1 MTTPQKLI
9 RNNKKY
15 PNEIAISYLSH
26 GQWNTMT
33 WSEFYNYTL
42 RIAKSL
48 SSLGFKPNDKISIY
62 SYNRLEWYAS
72 YLAAQLNRG
81 VAVGVYHT
89 SSPDE
94 IDWIINNSDSKF
106 VFIGH
111 NPLDD
116 NDVEKMPYYRFM
128 KIVDKLNK
136 VEKVVLMENIPKLDH
151 VKISSW
157 ENFLDYGLNVDEN
170 QIINNLN
177 SSTLEETASIIY
189 TSGTTGNPKGVELTH
204 GNWSFEVESPDK
216 AFLFQQGEKYISW
229 LPLAHSLGQFVDIH
243 YWIDKAMHLYIAE
256 SPLTLVD
263 SAKEIQPHLFI
274 SVPRLYEKIYSNV
287 KAQLDSK
294 PILKILLKIPIISN
308 LIQKKIKTAIG
319 MSRCRYALT
328 GAAPINQE
336 ILILFQSLNIP
347 LFEGYGMTEDSAGA
361 SINYFE
367 KNKIGT
373 VGPALPGTEIKI
385 LSDGEIVIKGPHV
398 MKGYYN
404 NSEATKEVLKD
415 GWLHTGDVGKIDE
428 DGFLSIIGRK
438 KEIYVTSGGKNIA
451 PLNIEES
458 MKSIP
463 LVSQCFLVGDG
474 RNFCSAL
481 FTLDPSV
488 ILRDKLN
495 VSIDEIPKNPSQQI
509 SKLKELG
516 HSLEDYTESEEIKKE
531 IQSQVDLINTTFS
544 SPEQVKKFE
553 ILPRDFTVDE
563 KELTP
568 TLKLRRKKILQNWN
582 TIINKIYE

>member
-1 MTTPQKLI
+1 
-9 RNNKKY
+9 
-15 PNEIAISYLSH
+15 
-26 GQWNTMT
+26 
-33 WSEFYNYTL
+33 
-42 RIAKSL
+42 
-48 SSLGFKPNDKISIY
+48 
-62 SYNRLEWYAS
+62 
-72 YLAAQLNRG
+72 
-81 VAVGVYHT
+81 
-89 SSPDE
+89 
-94 IDWIINNSDSKF
+94 
-106 VFIGH
+106 
-111 NPLDD
+111 
-116 NDVEKMPYYRFM
+116 
-128 KIVDKLNK
+128 
-136 VEKVVLMENIPKLDH
+136 
-151 VKISSW
+151 
-157 ENFLDYGLNVDEN
+157 
-170 QIINNLN
+170 
-177 SSTLEETASIIY
+177 
-189 TSGTTGNPKGVELTH
+189 
-204 GNWSFEVESPDK
+204 
-216 AFLFQQGEKYISW
+216 
-229 LPLAHSLGQFVDIH
+229 
-243 YWIDKAMHLYIAE
+243 MHLYIAE

-319 MSRCRYALT
+319 MTRCRYALT

-404 NSEATKEVLKD
+404 NPEATKEVLKD

-463 LVSQCFLVGDG
+463 LVSQCFLIGDG